1 MIFAIIGQTLSGKT
15 TLANSLSDELD
26 VDIIVNSTDR
36 PIRDG
41 EEDGIDY
48 HFLDVGDINHTN
60 HLSIREFY
68 TVYRQEPFTYGVK
81 KDIKNLPNNEIH
93 LITIDPKGYLELL
106 ENGINVYGVL
116 LDIPERVILS
126 RSIRRGDD
134 INEVKRRLN
143 VDRDDF
149 NKVRDYVDLIYTK
162 NSTAKKELYEII
174 KLSKHLEGLR

>member
-1 MIFAIIGQTLSGKT
+1 MY
-15 TLANSLSDELD
+15 
-26 VDIIVNSTDR
+26 
-36 PIRDG
+36 RD
-41 EEDGIDY
+41 
-48 HFLDVGDINHTN
+48 
-60 HLSIREFY
+60 
-68 TVYRQEPFTYGVK
+68 EPFTYGVK

-93 LITIDPKGYLELL
+93 LITIDPKGYIELL
-106 ENGINVYGVL
+106 ENDINVYGVL

-134 INEVKRRLN
+134 INEVKRRLH

-174 KLSKHLEGLR
+174 KLSKHLEGLRQ